1 MRGCIPVSIIGAGRV
16 GSALAL
22 RLKEKGYP
30 VTAVASR
37 SASSAERLGARVGA
51 RVCAAAEAA
60 REGELIFLTTPDGV
74 IGMVAAEIACGGGIR
89 RGQYV
94 AHVSGAHPAAI
105 LKPAEEAGATVFSLH
120 PLQSFATPELALE
133 RLPGSYFTF
142 EGDREAFPLARRLV
156 DDLGGSLFQIEAAAK
171 PLYHAAACVASNY
184 LVTLLDLV
192 LVLAEQA
199 GLPRADIL
207 PAFLPLIQGTINNV
221 SEVGPVAALTGPV
234 ARGDSGTIRRHALA
248 MGKEEWGLYRLLG
261 LYTVNIAREKGLSP
275 EAVEELQKIFGEV
288 K

>member
-1 MRGCIPVSIIGAGRV
+1 MHQHPKVAVIGAGRV

-22 RLKEKGYP
+22 SLTERGYP
-30 VTAVASR
+30 VAAVASR
-37 SASSAERLGARVGA
+37 SAASAERLAAKVGA

-60 REGELIFLTTPDGV
+60 REGELVFVTTPDGV
-74 IGMVAAEIACGGGIR
+74 IGTTAAEIAREGGIR
-89 RGQYV
+89 GGQYV

-105 LKPAEEAGATVFSLH
+105 LMPAKEAGAVVFSLH

-142 EGDREAFPLARRLV
+142 EGDRDAYPLARQLV

-192 LVLAEQA
+192 LVLAGQS

-221 SEVGPVAALTGPV
+221 SEVGPIAALTGPV
-234 ARGDSGTIRRHALA
+234 ARGDSGTIRQHAAA
-248 MGKEEWGLYRLLG
+248 MGKEEWGLYRLIG
-261 LYTVNIAREKGLSP
+261 LFTVKIAREKGLSP
-275 EAVEELQKIFGEV
+275 EAAEELQKIFSEV